1 MTRVIGVALVTMA
14 VLVLLVLAAHAN
26 PALVASVRSAAALL
40 HQVRSTRLPQPDWR
54 CLPPQAAG
62 SACASA

>member
-1 MTRVIGVALVTMA
+1 MTRVIGVALVAMA
-14 VLVLLVLAAHAN
+14 VLVLLVLAGHAD
-26 PALVASVRSAAALL
+26 PGMIGSIRSAAALL